1 MIEHSVIAVILT
13 HEPLRR
19 WTQWETNLWNL
30 SLFLLSLYLF
40 VSPFLSLSLSAE
52 CVSSGCVFV
61 FFCSRNLSL
70 GGVSTQ
76 CPCRSE

>member
-40 VSPFLSLSLSAE
+40 VSPFLSLSLSVE
-52 CVSSGCVFV
+52 CVLGVCVCLFLFAESLSGWC
-61 FFCSRNLSL
+61 
-70 GGVSTQ
+70 
-76 CPCRSE
+76 